1 MKRWFWILTI
11 LDKCHGW
18 SGMPNT
24 IIIFSLVGVFVLAWN
39 LFLSWCNKTHQRYL
53 ILCNGIILNIHG
65 FEKFLVANQTLNL
78 LLCYTMNVWWCYYA
92 LLSHIWCFMTYIDH
106 VISFFR
112 LHKIVEPHDLADGPT
127 VVSLS
132 DLCLGIVFVNH
143 SELPWFWVVHYY
155 CWENCFKSQTEK
167 IVVISRHPEGVS
179 DCQNRRTYYL
189 KANIFHLHHKIQ
201 NIFNSAPF
209 FSVPDLWHWG
219 NLLLYSF
226 QNIWNSEIVYIFE
239 AKPSEDGLIRK
250 TVVQL
255 YCSTMVAVQR
265 S

>member
-1 MKRWFWILTI
+1 M
-11 LDKCHGW
+11 
-18 SGMPNT
+18 
-24 IIIFSLVGVFVLAWN
+24 
-39 LFLSWCNKTHQRYL
+39 
-53 ILCNGIILNIHG
+53 
-65 FEKFLVANQTLNL
+65 
-78 LLCYTMNVWWCYYA
+78 
-92 LLSHIWCFMTYIDH
+92 
-106 VISFFR
+106 
-112 LHKIVEPHDLADGPT
+112 ADGPT

-179 DCQNRRTYYL
+179 DCQNHRTQQYYL

-209 FSVPDLWHWG
+209 FSVPDLKTVVALRKPIVIQLPKYLKFRNSLH
-219 NLLLYSF
+219 
-226 QNIWNSEIVYIFE
+226 IWSQAEG
-239 AKPSEDGLIRK
+239 GLIRK